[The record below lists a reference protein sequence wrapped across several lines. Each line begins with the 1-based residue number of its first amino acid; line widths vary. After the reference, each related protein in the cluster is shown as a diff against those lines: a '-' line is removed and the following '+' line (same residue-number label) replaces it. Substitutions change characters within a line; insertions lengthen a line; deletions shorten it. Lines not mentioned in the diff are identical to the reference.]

1 MWGRSQFIYLIMVS
15 GVDLTDKGSLSQGL
29 KELKQQLRGYQEKS
43 AQAVG
48 GATEKVWCPLGL

>member
-1 MWGRSQFIYLIMVS
+1 MSQFIYLIMVS
-15 GVDLTDKGSLSQGL
+15 GVDLIDKGSLSQGL
-29 KELKQQLRGYQEKS
+29 KELKKQLRGYQEKS

>member
-1 MWGRSQFIYLIMVS
+1 MWGRSQLIYLIMMS
-15 GVDLTDKGSLSQGL
+15 GVDLTDKGSLSKGL
-29 KELKQQLRGYQEKS
+29 KEVKKQLREYQEKS